1 LWGVGTSCKS
11 QQACQLPN
19 HLVKVFGKIILTHIF
34 AFNIALRKAEK
45 HSALG
50 AADELW

>member
-1 LWGVGTSCKS
+1 
-11 QQACQLPN
+11 
-19 HLVKVFGKIILTHIF
+19 VKDFGKIILIVTFLLFIF
-34 AFNIALRKAEK
+34 ALRKAEK